1 MRFLES
7 TQEKERSFPCLLFML
22 NYYRANG
29 TNKKKR
35 GGGSSARL
43 ETAAPSGPGYQCSI
57 WLLREAKSTG
67 HVEEAWDP
75 EARARPTPLPR
86 TA

>member
-1 MRFLES
+1 MTGPTEP
-7 TQEKERSFPCLLFML
+7 T
-22 NYYRANG
+22 
-29 TNKKKR
+29 KKK